1 MIYRFEAYEINTD
14 EYRLSCDGR
23 SISIEPKV
31 FDVIVYLISNSE
43 RVVTRN
49 EFFSELWADVEVSDA
64 TLSNH
69 IKLARSA
76 LGDNG
81 QSQQVI
87 KTVHGRGYQF
97 VAALT
102 EVGSEMVSEN
112 DHIRPA
118 ITSNASVKPAKSV
131 LLEFKSISRI
141 LIVFACIVTIT
152 LGIFLAKQF
161 QGTSTVE
168 TVETVNNVAPLSIAI
183 LPFEKLN
190 QPDIES
196 YFSDG
201 IHGNLLTQI
210 SKISSIKTISHYSVM
225 RYRNTDK
232 PLVEIGELL
241 SVAYILEGSVQRLS
255 GHVRISV
262 QLVHAK
268 SNEQVWAETYTR
280 SLNAENIFI
289 IQNEISLAIVTKLNL
304 ILSSSERE
312 LLNQL
317 PTKNL
322 QALELYFNAKALFDQ
337 GTHASIIEGC
347 KKMERAIQLDRTF
360 AVAYSDLAIAKLDL
374 IYRAGLSSVGQVEEA
389 SVYVNKALELAPQS
403 SYSHTA
409 FAVLKS
415 NNGQLAEAEQAFL
428 RAIELNRNNAKALHE
443 YGIFL
448 LWRRNEPHK
457 AVDVLAEAR
466 RVSPHE
472 DKVTLALVSALINIG
487 RFDEAHQLVDVVI
500 ASTPNLALAY
510 RAKSDA
516 YYWQGHHLADSQRYL
531 SKSLSLNPGMPFN
544 TMVMS
549 TAYLMVGEKGLAR
562 RWLQHAVD
570 LAPKADNTEFAKGII
585 ALLQNSRSEAFDA
598 YMAGGMDQNV
608 FPVVIYDVVTEG
620 LQLNRSK
627 ELESYYRQNFSEL
640 FLERVNIDS
649 TNYVPAIAVAR
660 ILKTN
665 GEHKHAEQLLRK
677 CLSVVQTPPYGGWNS
692 RQNDWKTQIY
702 LALGN
707 TDLALL
713 SFKEFVTSGFGSKMI
728 INSPVYQPLRAY
740 PEYHK
745 LIEEM
750 TIYLTRER
758 AKMNLMMSRRELMAP
773 PPL

>member
-1 MIYRFEAYEINTD
+1 
-14 EYRLSCDGR
+14 
-23 SISIEPKV
+23 
-31 FDVIVYLISNSE
+31 
-43 RVVTRN
+43 
-49 EFFSELWADVEVSDA
+49 
-64 TLSNH
+64 
-69 IKLARSA
+69 
-76 LGDNG
+76 
-81 QSQQVI
+81 
-87 KTVHGRGYQF
+87 
-97 VAALT
+97 
-102 EVGSEMVSEN
+102 
-112 DHIRPA
+112 
-118 ITSNASVKPAKSV
+118 
-131 LLEFKSISRI
+131 
-141 LIVFACIVTIT
+141 
-152 LGIFLAKQF
+152 
-161 QGTSTVE
+161 
-168 TVETVNNVAPLSIAI
+168 
-183 LPFEKLN
+183 
-190 QPDIES
+190 
-196 YFSDG
+196 
-201 IHGNLLTQI
+201 
-210 SKISSIKTISHYSVM
+210 
-225 RYRNTDK
+225 
-232 PLVEIGELL
+232 
-241 SVAYILEGSVQRLS
+241 
-255 GHVRISV
+255 
-262 QLVHAK
+262 
-268 SNEQVWAETYTR
+268 
-280 SLNAENIFI
+280 
-289 IQNEISLAIVTKLNL
+289 
-304 ILSSSERE
+304 
-312 LLNQL
+312 
-317 PTKNL
+317 
-322 QALELYFNAKALFDQ
+322 
-337 GTHASIIEGC
+337 
-347 KKMERAIQLDRTF
+347 
-360 AVAYSDLAIAKLDL
+360 
-374 IYRAGLSSVGQVEEA
+374 
-389 SVYVNKALELAPQS
+389 
-403 SYSHTA
+403 
-409 FAVLKS
+409 
-415 NNGQLAEAEQAFL
+415 
-428 RAIELNRNNAKALHE
+428 
-443 YGIFL
+443 

-472 DKVTLALVSALINIG
+472 DKVTLALVSALINTG

-585 ALLQNSRSEAFDA
+585 ALLQNSRS
-598 YMAGGMDQNV
+598 
-608 FPVVIYDVVTEG
+608 
-620 LQLNRSK
+620 
-627 ELESYYRQNFSEL
+627 
-640 FLERVNIDS
+640 S